1 MSVIVSV
8 CVSMLVAQTKTLLN
22 CRTDLGVVYQG
33 DTDIVSV
40 SVRSDKVGFFGFSSR
55 QRTTR
60 TRGKVT
66 RYRKMDFARRRS
78 GSGKLYLPHRTGLRR
93 TGPTSALSNRAR
105 HSRHVRGRRRGVG
118 VFRLP
123 PGPEVP
129 CRATPSAVRAGGNAT
144 PTPGPLAASGGGLYD
159 GVVSQPE
166 SQLGRSPR
174 SPAECPRRRLP
185 HRARARRRRHESS
198 LPCD

>member
-40 SVRSDKVGFFGFSSR
+40 SVRSDKVRFFGFSSR

-60 TRGKVT
+60 TRGEVT

-78 GSGKLYLPHRTGLRR
+78 GSGESWFDPRRGNSKRDITMSGVALRPFWTLFPGWSGEFCSRDRSNCRRHMMFRRLARWRPMRTTPAFKQANPGIPRR
-93 TGPTSALSNRAR
+93 SGGMAS
-105 HSRHVRGRRRGVG
+105 RGR
-118 VFRLP
+118 
-123 PGPEVP
+123 
-129 CRATPSAVRAGGNAT
+129 AVALAG
-144 PTPGPLAASGGGLYD
+144 LACLRSEEHTSELQ
-159 GVVSQPE
+159 SQ
-166 SQLGRSPR
+166 S
-174 SPAECPRRRLP
+174 
-185 HRARARRRRHESS
+185 
-198 LPCD
+198 

>member
-40 SVRSDKVGFFGFSSR
+40 SVRSDKVRFFGFSSR

-78 GSGKLYLPHRTGLRR
+78 GSGKPG
-93 TGPTSALSNRAR
+93 SNPGGATDRDRAR
-105 HSRHVRGRRRGVG
+105 
-118 VFRLP
+118 L
-123 PGPEVP
+123 
-129 CRATPSAVRAGGNAT
+129 TM
-144 PTPGPLAASGGGLYD
+144 
-159 GVVSQPE
+159 
-166 SQLGRSPR
+166 
-174 SPAECPRRRLP
+174 
-185 HRARARRRRHESS
+185 
-198 LPCD
+198 LPCDAEAIPQRMRTRSGSTIQR